1 VRSLRYFISWG
12 LVFMVL
18 NVITFVI
25 AATQMWLLSP
35 RLCLVVLAL
44 SPPLVYGAV
53 RFNRRLHRV
62 YWQVQQEVGELT
74 TVVEEATAGVRVVK
88 AFGREDQQARRL
100 EVEASSILDQNLEAA
115 RIRAFYVPLLAILP
129 QLCLAAILW
138 YGGRLVIDGQ
148 VTLGALVAFN
158 SYLLLLAW
166 PLQGLGMLFGFAQR
180 AAASAERVF
189 EVLDQPPAIAD
200 RPGATPLPNPAKG
213 SGEPQGGAP
222 VHREGSGEPQ
232 GGAPVGLE
240 LAEALFAA
248 FSDPAG
254 YRLFDDARP
263 ALEALAGRGLR
274 LGVVSNFEPWL
285 EDVLAL
291 EGVDHLFAAVAI
303 SGKLGVA
310 KPDPEIFL
318 AALAEAGA
326 DPAATVHVGDQP
338 ANDVAA
344 ARAVGITPVLI
355 DRFARHPGPDGV
367 HRVEDLLGLVRLLN
381 GHGSG

>member
-1 VRSLRYFISWG
+1 MSRLPPIPDPLHCVLFDAGDTLLAPAPSFQGRFVAVAAAHGLPLEEAAVDAAIAEAVRAAEWPADW
-12 LVFMVL
+12 
-18 NVITFVI
+18 TDP
-25 AATQMWLLSP
+25 ATQRSFWVGFY
-35 RLCLVVLAL
+35 RQVLAAL
-44 SPPLVYGAV
+44 GHEGMEGA
-53 RFNRRLHRV
+53 
-62 YWQVQQEVGELT
+62 
-74 TVVEEATAGVRVVK
+74 
-88 AFGREDQQARRL
+88 
-100 EVEASSILDQNLEAA
+100 
-115 RIRAFYVPLLAILP
+115 
-129 QLCLAAILW
+129 
-138 YGGRLVIDGQ
+138 
-148 VTLGALVAFN
+148 
-158 SYLLLLAW
+158 
-166 PLQGLGMLFGFAQR
+166 
-180 AAASAERVF
+180 
-189 EVLDQPPAIAD
+189 
-200 RPGATPLPNPAKG
+200 
-213 SGEPQGGAP
+213 GEPLGGAP
-222 VHREGSGEPQ
+222 VHREGAGEPL

-355 DRFARHPGPDGV
+355 DRYGRHPDPDGV
-367 HRVEDLLGLVRLLN
+367 HRVEDLPGLVRLVY
-381 GHGSG
+381 GHGWG

>member
-1 VRSLRYFISWG
+1 MSRLPPIPDPLDCVLFDAGDTLLAPAPSFQGRFVAVAAANG
-12 LVFMVL
+12 L
-18 NVITFVI
+18 
-25 AATQMWLLSP
+25 
-35 RLCLVVLAL
+35 
-44 SPPLVYGAV
+44 PL
-53 RFNRRLHRV
+53 
-62 YWQVQQEVGELT
+62 
-74 TVVEEATAGVRVVK
+74 EEAAVD
-88 AFGREDQQARRL
+88 A
-100 EVEASSILDQNLEAA
+100 
-115 RIRAFYVPLLAILP
+115 
-129 QLCLAAILW
+129 
-138 YGGRLVIDGQ
+138 
-148 VTLGALVAFN
+148 
-158 SYLLLLAW
+158 
-166 PLQGLGMLFGFAQR
+166 
-180 AAASAERVF
+180 
-189 EVLDQPPAIAD
+189 AIAD
-200 RPGATPLPNPAKG
+200 AVRAASWPSDWTDPATQRG
-213 SGEPQGGAP
+213 FW
-222 VHREGSGEPQ
+222 
-232 GGAPVGLE
+232 VGFYRQVLAGLGHQDDHLE
-240 LAEALFAA
+240 VAEALFAA

>member
-1 VRSLRYFISWG
+1 MSRLPPIPDPLDCVLFDAGDTLLAPAPSFQGRFVAVAAAHGLPLEEAAVDAAIAEAVRAAEWPADW
-12 LVFMVL
+12 
-18 NVITFVI
+18 TDP
-25 AATQMWLLSP
+25 ATQRSFWVGFY
-35 RLCLVVLAL
+35 RQVLA
-44 SPPLVYGAV
+44 A
-53 RFNRRLHRV
+53 
-62 YWQVQQEVGELT
+62 
-74 TVVEEATAGVRVVK
+74 
-88 AFGREDQQARRL
+88 
-100 EVEASSILDQNLEAA
+100 
-115 RIRAFYVPLLAILP
+115 
-129 QLCLAAILW
+129 
-138 YGGRLVIDGQ
+138 
-148 VTLGALVAFN
+148 LGHE
-158 SYLLLLAW
+158 
-166 PLQGLGMLFGFAQR
+166 GM
-180 AAASAERVF
+180 
-189 EVLDQPPAIAD
+189 
-200 RPGATPLPNPAKG
+200 
-213 SGEPQGGAP
+213 
-222 VHREGSGEPQ
+222 EGSGEPQ
-232 GGAPVGLE
+232 GGVPVGLE

-263 ALEALAGRGLR
+263 ALEALAGRGLK